1 MNTPLLSDRTYNI
14 LKHIALVV
22 LPGLATLYAALAN
35 AWGWG
40 YSTEIVATI
49 TAIDTFMGVLLGLSS
64 ARYTPPVDGI
74 LNVDRDGEVVAALSK
89 EPSEMSGNVTLGVHH
104 I

>member
-1 MNTPLLSDRTYNI
+1 MSDRMYNV

-22 LPGLATLYAALAN
+22 LPALATLYAALAA

-49 TAIDTFMGVLLGLSS
+49 TAIDTFMGVILGLSS
-64 ARYTPPVDGI
+64 ARYQPPVDGI
-74 LNVDRDGEVVAALSK
+74 LNVNKDGEVIAALST